1 VSDKARAPRG
11 PAGLAP
17 AAGAGLRKAL
27 AAALGAKHGP
37 AAWFALSALR
47 RGGGPGDAARAYRA
61 QLAWERGDSARAEA
75 AWRRLAQRSPA
86 NPDWPLWL
94 SNAARTRGEFASA
107 ERILVEARERG
118 AGGQAIEMTIE
129 HYARW
134 LRRSNIAPAEA
145 EALVN
150 DPEAPPY
157 RLLHASIFLS
167 TEGRLD
173 LARRGLARVA
183 DHPRHGWQ
191 ARTELAALDSIERS
205 GLQHSL
211 PGTLSPARPHVLVR
225 QPRSET
231 LAIVFMPPAGGF
243 GATANAIQAML
254 GANPPNAL
262 YLYDSAALYHLA
274 GTDRFGPGYPAMI
287 EGLRRLAAELGARRV
302 VTLGPS
308 AAGFTAIRAGIDI
321 GADSVVAAGAVTS
334 MTEAAMH
341 SDGRMPGTRTRL
353 LECVPEQARDLKP
366 DLVDGAARTRVH
378 LFYGDSNREDSM
390 HAHHLGGVPG
400 VTLHPI
406 DDLGMHDPF
415 GELLLRGETGALE
428 PLLAGIS

>member
-1 VSDKARAPRG
+1 MAEAGARRR
-11 PAGLAP
+11 PAGLVP
-17 AAGAGLRKAL
+17 AAGDGLRKAL
-27 AAALGAKHGP
+27 AAALGARHGA

-61 QLAWERGDSARAEA
+61 QLAWEQGDSARAEA
-75 AWRRLAQRSPA
+75 GWRRLAERSPS

-94 SNAARTRGEFASA
+94 SNAARTRGEFAAA

-118 AGGQAIEMTIE
+118 AGGPALEMTIE
-129 HYARW
+129 HYGRW

-145 EALVN
+145 EALVK

-183 DHPRHGWQ
+183 DHPRHGRQ
-191 ARTELAALDSIERS
+191 ARTELAALDTLERN
-205 GLQHSL
+205 GLETSL

-225 QPRSET
+225 QPGSDT
-231 LAIVFMPPAGGF
+231 LVIVFMPPAGGF

-254 GANPPNAL
+254 GAQPPNAL
-262 YLYDSAALYHLA
+262 YLYDSNALFHLA
-274 GTDRFGPGYPAMI
+274 GTDRFGPGYAAMV
-287 EGLRRLAAELGARRV
+287 EGLRRVAAELDVRRV

-308 AAGFTAIRAGIDI
+308 AAGFTAIRAGIDL

-334 MTEAAMH
+334 MSAASMH
-341 SDGRMPGTRTRL
+341 ADGRMPGTRTRL
-353 LECVPEQARDLKP
+353 LECVPEQARDLKA
-366 DLVDGAARTRVH
+366 DLVDQAGRTRVH
-378 LFYGDSNREDSM
+378 LFYGDSNREDVM
-390 HAHHLGGVPG
+390 HAHHLRGVPG

-406 DDLGMHDPF
+406 ENLGMHDPF

-428 PLLAGIS
+428 PLLAGLS

>member
-1 VSDKARAPRG
+1 MGEAAAPRR
-11 PAGLAP
+11 PAGFVP
-17 AAGAGLRKAL
+17 AAGDGLRKAL
-27 AAALGAKHGP
+27 SAALGAKHGA

-75 AWRRLAQRSPA
+75 AWRRLAGRSPG

-94 SNAARTRGEFASA
+94 SNAAATRGEFAAA

-118 AGGQAIEMTIE
+118 AGGPALEMTIE
-129 HYARW
+129 HYGRW

-150 DPEAPPY
+150 DPGAPPY

-183 DHPRHGWQ
+183 DHPRHGRQ
-191 ARTELAALDSIERS
+191 ARTELAALDTLDRN
-205 GLQHSL
+205 GLQSSL

-225 QPRSET
+225 QPRSDT
-231 LAIVFMPPAGGF
+231 LVIVFMPPAGGF
-243 GATANAIQAML
+243 GGTANAIQAML
-254 GANPPNAL
+254 GTDPPNAL
-262 YLYDSAALYHLA
+262 YLYDSHALYHLA
-274 GTDRFGPGYPAMI
+274 GTDRFGPGYSAMLD
-287 EGLRRLAAELGARRV
+287 GLRGLAAELAAARV

-308 AAGFTAIRAGIDI
+308 AAGFTAIRVAIDI
-321 GADSVVAAGAVTS
+321 GADSVIAAGAVTS
-334 MTEAAMH
+334 MTSAAMH
-341 SDGRMPGTRTRL
+341 ADGRMPGTRSRL

-366 DLVDGAARTRVH
+366 DLVERGGRTRVH
-378 LFYGDSNREDSM
+378 LFYGDSNREDGM
-390 HAHHLGGVPG
+390 HAHHLSGVPG

-406 DDLGMHDPF
+406 ADLGMHDPF

-428 PLLAGIS
+428 PLLAGD